1 MFGPKSCPFFVRD
14 GKLYERLS
22 KRVVDEI
29 ELFLKQKPVKWSSLF
44 KYLGSPNLGTEW
56 LNFLED

>member
-1 MFGPKSCPFFVRD
+1 MFGLKSCPFFVRD

-29 ELFLKQKPVKWSSLF
+29 ELFLKQQPVEWFSFSSTSAVQSRGLS
-44 KYLGSPNLGTEW
+44 G
-56 LNFLED
+56 